1 MLVGINLLREGLDL
15 PEVSLVAVLDA
26 DKEGFLRSGG
36 SLIQTSGRAA
46 RNVHGR
52 VIMYADTV
60 TASMKTAISETARRR
75 AIQQAYNEA
84 HGITPTSIVKDI
96 DGLLQSVYERDYG
109 SPVGERGGFTTAAE
123 LDAHVLGPRTADAR
137 GRRQP
142 RLRGGGG
149 AARPDRGRQGPRSRA
164 AAGGSAR
171 VAVRPLTEWVKSALL
186 ELQEYTRLAG
196 ATARAAVTRPFYWHD
211 FVEQLDNI
219 GIGSM
224 TVVVLTGLFTGAVLA
239 LQSGFTLD
247 QFGARPFVGR
257 LVSASMIKELGPVL
271 TALMLVGRVSSGIA
285 AELGSMTVTD
295 QINALRA
302 LGTDPIRKLVVP
314 RVLAGIVMTP
324 VLTMVANA
332 VGLIGGWVV
341 SVQTLRVPSGLYWS
355 SVVDGLFI
363 EDLWMGLLKPF
374 FLGFIIV
381 TVGCHVGLRT
391 RGGTEG
397 VGRATTSAVV
407 TASVGV
413 IAMDFFATQLL
424 LSLLF

>member
-1 MLVGINLLREGLDL
+1 VSGLVEWL
-15 PEVSLVAVLDA
+15 
-26 DKEGFLRSGG
+26 KE
-36 SLIQTSGRAA
+36 
-46 RNVHGR
+46 
-52 VIMYADTV
+52 
-60 TASMKTAISETARRR
+60 
-75 AIQQAYNEA
+75 
-84 HGITPTSIVKDI
+84 
-96 DGLLQSVYERDYG
+96 
-109 SPVGERGGFTTAAE
+109 
-123 LDAHVLGPRTADAR
+123 
-137 GRRQP
+137 
-142 RLRGGGG
+142 
-149 AARPDRGRQGPRSRA
+149 
-164 AAGGSAR
+164 
-171 VAVRPLTEWVKSALL
+171 ALL
-186 ELQEYTRLAG
+186 ELQEYAKLAG

-211 FVEQLDNI
+211 FIEQLDTI

-247 QFGARPFVGR
+247 QFGARPYVGR

-285 AELGSMTVTD
+285 AELGSMSVTD

-314 RVLAGIVMTP
+314 RVLAGILMTP
-324 VLTMVANA
+324 ILTVVANA

-341 SVQTLRVPSGLYWS
+341 SVQSLRVPSGLYWS

-363 EDLWMGLLKPF
+363 EDVWMGVLKPF

-391 RGGTEG
+391 HGGTAG
-397 VGRATTSAVV
+397 VGRATTKAVV